1 VKVSTRNAQF
11 LAVLLGTL
19 GCGKSTVPAAPR
31 PTTIQAAAV
40 GFIARANGDRAPCV
54 RVADGP
60 NELTRGR
67 VTEELQDPPRDFES
81 DLKTQGIAGV
91 TVRAFSTC
99 SAAER
104 DKLTYAIGWPRPT
117 PGGFQ
122 VNADRLCGVRC
133 GEGNLVLIKNV
144 GASWRAVEAET
155 TWRP

>member
-1 VKVSTRNAQF
+1 M
-11 LAVLLGTL
+11 
-19 GCGKSTVPAAPR
+19 
-31 PTTIQAAAV
+31 

-91 TVRAFSTC
+91 RVRAFSTC

-104 DKLTYAIGWPRPT
+104 DKLTYAIGWPRST
-117 PGGFQ
+117 PRGFQ